1 MTADQREGKAVAFDP
16 NKYKHT
22 TRQQWED
29 YAEGW
34 NAWAPLLEDWLGDA
48 TQRMLD
54 MAGVAEGSR
63 VVDVAAGAGGQS
75 VAAGVRAGQSGSVL
89 ATDLSPTILTYAAKA
104 AADAGLTNLSTREL
118 DGEKLTELEAGSFDA
133 AISRVGFIYFPDRHA
148 ALTGIHH
155 ALREGGRFATV
166 TYSTAATNE
175 FFSIPVKLIREAA
188 QLPAPQPG
196 QPGPFS
202 LADPAVLEGELIAA
216 GFHDVEVQVVSAPVH
231 LPTAAECV
239 RFEKESFGALHQMLG
254 GLDPDAREQVW
265 VDMETELRK
274 FETADGFVGPCELV
288 IAGASK

>member
-1 MTADQREGKAVAFDP
+1 MAFDP
-16 NKYKHT
+16 DKYKQT
-22 TRQQWED
+22 TRRQWED

-34 NAWAPLLEDWLGDA
+34 NAWAPLLESWLGDA
-48 TQRMLD
+48 TERMLD
-54 MAGVAEGSR
+54 MAGVGAGSR

-75 VAAGVRAGQSGSVL
+75 ITAARRVGPSGSVL

-104 AADAGLTNLSTREL
+104 AADVGLDNLSTREI
-118 DGEKLTELEAGSFDA
+118 DGEKLTELPAGSFDA

-155 ALREGGRFATV
+155 ALGEGGRFATV
-166 TYSTAATNE
+166 TYSPAATNE

-188 QLPAPQPG
+188 ELPAPQPG

-216 GFHDVEVQVVSAPVH
+216 GFHDVEVQVVDAPVR
-231 LPTAAECV
+231 LSSAAECV
-239 RFEKESFGALHQMLG
+239 RFERESFGALHQMLG

-265 VDMETELRK
+265 TDMESELRR
-274 FETADGFVGPCELV
+274 FETGEGFVGPCELV
-288 IAGASK
+288 IAGAAK

>member
-1 MTADQREGKAVAFDP
+1 MAFDAD
-16 NKYKHT
+16 KYKAT
-22 TRQQWED
+22 TRGQWED

-34 NAWAPLLEDWLGDA
+34 SNWAPLLEDWLGDA

-54 MAGVAEGSR
+54 MAGVAEGSS

-75 VAAGVRAGQSGSVL
+75 VAAGRRAGVTGSVL

-104 AADAGLTNLSTREL
+104 AADAGLTNFATREL
-118 DGEKLTELEAGSFDA
+118 DGEKLTELPAGTFDA

-155 ALREGGRFATV
+155 ALRDGGKFATV

-202 LADPAVLEGELIAA
+202 LADPAVLEGELLTA
-216 GFHDVEVQVVSAPVH
+216 GFHDVEVQVVNAPVI
-231 LPTAAECV
+231 LPSAAECV
-239 RFEKESFGALHQMLG
+239 RFERESFGALHQMLG
-254 GLDPDAREQVW
+254 GLNPDAREQVW
-265 VDMETELRK
+265 ADMETELKK
-274 FETADGFVGPCELV
+274 FENANGFVGPCERV
-288 IAGASK
+288 IAGATK

>member
-1 MTADQREGKAVAFDP
+1 MAFDP
-16 NKYKHT
+16 NKYKQT

-34 NAWAPLLEDWLGDA
+34 NAWAPLLESWLGDA

-54 MAGVAEGSR
+54 MAGVGADSR

-75 VAAGVRAGQSGSVL
+75 LAAARRVGPGGSVL

-104 AADAGLTNLSTREL
+104 AADEGLDNLSTREL
-118 DGEKLTELEAGSFDA
+118 DGEKLAELPAGSFDA

-175 FFSIPVKLIREAA
+175 FFSIPVKLIRERA
-188 QLPAPQPG
+188 QLPAPAPG

-216 GFHDVEVQVVSAPVH
+216 GFHDVDVQVVDAPVR
-231 LPTAAECV
+231 LSSAAECV
-239 RFEKESFGALHQMLG
+239 RFERESFGALHQMLA
-254 GLDPDAREQVW
+254 GLDPDEREAVW
-265 VDMETELRK
+265 VDMETELRR
-274 FETADGFVGPCELV
+274 FETDEGFVGPCELV
-288 IAGASK
+288 IAGASR

>member
-1 MTADQREGKAVAFDP
+1 MAFDP
-16 NKYKHT
+16 DKYKQT
-22 TRQQWED
+22 TRRQWED

-34 NAWAPLLEDWLGDA
+34 NAWAPLLESWLGDA
-48 TQRMLD
+48 TERMLD
-54 MAGVAEGSR
+54 MAGVGAGSR

-75 VAAGVRAGQSGSVL
+75 IAAARRVGPDGSVL

-104 AADAGLTNLSTREL
+104 AADVGLDNLSTREL
-118 DGEKLTELEAGSFDA
+118 DGEKLTELPAGSFDA

-155 ALREGGRFATV
+155 ALGEGGRFATV

-188 QLPAPQPG
+188 ELPAPQPG

-216 GFHDVEVQVVSAPVH
+216 GFHDVEVQVVDAPVR
-231 LPTAAECV
+231 LSSAAECV
-239 RFEKESFGALHQMLG
+239 RFERESFGALHQMLG

-265 VDMETELRK
+265 TDMESELRR
-274 FETADGFVGPCELV
+274 FETGEGFVGPCELV
-288 IAGASK
+288 IAGAAK